1 MKLLGS
7 ILIACGIA
15 LAQHSGVPAP
25 PQQSTVSNRVDSL
38 REFSSS
44 LEALSAKVSE
54 SVVQIF
60 SSGYALSSDSDAGTN
75 TAVITRQRATGSG
88 VILSADG
95 YIITNGHVVS
105 RARHVRVRLPASGPH
120 PAKID
125 VPGKTLEARIVG
137 IDRETDIAVLKIESS
152 GLTYLSLGDSDNLR
166 QGQVVMAFGNPMG
179 LENSVSMG
187 VVSSVARQLKPDDP
201 AIYVQTDAPINPG
214 NSGGPLVDVDGNVM
228 GINTLILSQSGGS
241 EGLGFAVP
249 SNIVA
254 NVYSQLRQNGHV
266 RRGEIGA
273 SAQTVTPALASGLG
287 LSQDW
292 GAIVS
297 DVDEGEAADK
307 AGLRVGDIVL
317 RINDRPIVNARQL
330 QVNLYRYSVGQ
341 KVNLEVLRGE
351 DKLTYPVEVTE
362 RKDDPQ
368 RFADLVDPAR
378 NTVARLGILG
388 IEIDRA
394 AAELLPELR
403 QKYGIVVA
411 ARAGDSPFAG
421 DSLQVGDV
429 IYSANSQIVT
439 TIESLNSIIAGLK
452 ETDPLVLQVEREGK
466 LLYLTMTAE

>member
-1 MKLLGS
+1 M
-7 ILIACGIA
+7 
-15 LAQHSGVPAP
+15 
-25 PQQSTVSNRVDSL
+25 
-38 REFSSS
+38 
-44 LEALSAKVSE
+44 
-54 SVVQIF
+54 
-60 SSGYALSSDSDAGTN
+60 
-75 TAVITRQRATGSG
+75 
-88 VILSADG
+88 
-95 YIITNGHVVS
+95 
-105 RARHVRVRLPASGPH
+105 
-120 PAKID
+120 
-125 VPGKTLEARIVG
+125 
-137 IDRETDIAVLKIESS
+137 
-152 GLTYLSLGDSDNLR
+152 
-166 QGQVVMAFGNPMG
+166 
-179 LENSVSMG
+179 
-187 VVSSVARQLKPDDP
+187 
-201 AIYVQTDAPINPG
+201 
-214 NSGGPLVDVDGNVM
+214 
-228 GINTLILSQSGGS
+228 
-241 EGLGFAVP
+241 P

-254 NVYSQLRQNGHV
+254 NVYSQLRKNGHV
-266 RRGEIGA
+266 HRGEIGA

-292 GAIVS
+292 GAILS

-317 RINDRPIVNARQL
+317 RVNDRPIVNARQL

-378 NTVARLGILG
+378 NTIARLGILG

-403 QKYGIVVA
+403 RKYGIVVA
-411 ARAGDSPFAG
+411 ARAGDSPYAG

-429 IYSANSQIVT
+429 IYSANGQIVT

-466 LLYLTMTAE
+466 LLYLTMTTE